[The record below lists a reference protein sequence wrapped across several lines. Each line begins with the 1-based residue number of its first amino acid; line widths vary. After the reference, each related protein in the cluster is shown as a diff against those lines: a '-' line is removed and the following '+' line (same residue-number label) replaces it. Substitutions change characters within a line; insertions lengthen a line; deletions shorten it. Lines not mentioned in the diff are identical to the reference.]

1 MMRPFSLLEVT
12 GWVYGT
18 LTRGSGQ
25 ITGISTDTRSLQPG
39 DLFVALRGER
49 FDGHDFLYQAQSAG
63 AAAALV
69 DTVEPGMAMP
79 QIEVQDTLE
88 GLSQLAL
95 ANRRQSKAATVA
107 VTGSSGKT
115 TVKEMLAAILSE
127 EGETLATQGNL
138 NNHIGAPLTLMR
150 LAPEHRFAVIELGAS
165 GIGEIAGTVRLT
177 RPDVSVIT
185 NAGDAHLGGFGSY
198 DNIVEAK
205 GEIVEGVP
213 AEGTV
218 VLNRDDRA
226 FGIWSAR
233 AGGRKVVSVSL
244 QDDSADLWASSIETV
259 PTGYRFTAQQANGG
273 ALAVNLPL
281 VGEHNVLN
289 ALLAIAASRALGA
302 QDRAIVA
309 GLAKLKPVSGRLHI
323 VPLANGS
330 ELIDDSYNANPASI
344 KAALKTLAGRPGAHV
359 AVLGAMAELGDA
371 SDRLHAEVGRYAREL
386 GIGTLLAVGEDAK
399 AYGAGYGS
407 DTVFCKD
414 HATAIMQVQSLC
426 RQKTI
431 SVLVKGS
438 RSAAMDVV
446 ARALTEEKGN

>member
-49 FDGHDFLYQAQSAG
+49 FDGHDFLTQAQAGG

-79 QIEVQDTLE
+79 QIEVRDTLE
-88 GLSQLAL
+88 GLGQLAL
-95 ANRRQSKAATVA
+95 ANRRLSKAATVA
-107 VTGSSGKT
+107 VTGSCGKT
-115 TVKEMLAAILSE
+115 TVKEMLAAILGE

-165 GIGEIAGTVRLT
+165 GIGEIDGTVRLT
-177 RPDVSVIT
+177 RPQVAVIT

-198 DNIVEAK
+198 ANIVEAK
-205 GEIVEGVP
+205 GEIIEGVP
-213 AEGTV
+213 ADGTV
-218 VLNRDDRA
+218 VLNRDDPA
-226 FGIWSAR
+226 FATWSAR
-233 AGGRKVVSVSL
+233 AAGRKVVSVSL
-244 QDDSADLWASSIETV
+244 LDNTADLWASAIEPV
-259 PTGYRFTAQQANGG
+259 PTGYRFTAQQAGG
-273 ALAVNLPL
+273 ESLVVNLPL
-281 VGEHNVLN
+281 VGEHNILN
-289 ALLAIAASRALGA
+289 ALLAMAAARALGA
-302 QDRAIVA
+302 RDDAMSA

-323 VPLANGS
+323 VPLAEGS
-330 ELIDDSYNANPASI
+330 ELIDDSYNANPASM
-344 KAALKTLAGRPGAHV
+344 KAALKTLAGRPGYRV

-371 SDRLHAEVGRYAREL
+371 SERLHADVGDCAREL
-386 GIGTLLAVGEDAK
+386 GIDTLIVVGECAK
-399 AYGAGYGS
+399 AYTKGYGA
-407 DTVFCKD
+407 DAIFCND
-414 HATAIMQVQSLC
+414 HATAIDCVQALH

-438 RSAAMDVV
+438 RSAAMDAV
-446 ARALTEEKGN
+446 ARALTEKGN